1 MAKQSAIDRAIDALE
16 ARKVEQEKILDAA
29 IAALIA
35 QRSGPKAARAPR
47 GTRKG
52 KKAEKETL

>member
-1 MAKQSAIDRAIDALE
+1 MKQSAIDKAIDALE

-35 QRSGPKAARAPR
+35 QRSQPKAPRAPR
-47 GTRKG
+47 IRKA
-52 KKAEKETL
+52 KKAEKDAL

>member
-1 MAKQSAIDRAIDALE
+1 MAKMSAIDRAIDALE

-35 QRSGPKAARAPR
+35 QRSQPKAPRAPR
-47 GTRKG
+47 IRKA
-52 KKAEKETL
+52 KKAEKETV